1 MENES
6 SSEQDASLALEDP
19 DELGR
24 RRINLLGL
32 IYRLTIARYRDRREV
47 AMPSS
52 GTTDEFRTP
61 PKSHIQLDDSRSRF
75 WSTFVLKHFFRRRQW
90 RPSGEP

>member
-1 MENES
+1 MGGVLMENES
-6 SSEQDASLALEDP
+6 TSKNDVGLALEDP
-19 DELGR
+19 NDLGR

-52 GTTDEFRTP
+52 GTTDEFRTA
-61 PKSHIQLDDSRSRF
+61 PKSHLQLDDSRSRF
-75 WSTFVLKHFFRRRQW
+75 WSTFVLKHFFRRAQ
-90 RPSGEP
+90 

>member
-1 MENES
+1 MKNGPTP
-6 SSEQDASLALEDP
+6 EQDEHRSLEDP

-47 AMPSS
+47 AMP
-52 GTTDEFRTP
+52 
-61 PKSHIQLDDSRSRF
+61 
-75 WSTFVLKHFFRRRQW
+75 
-90 RPSGEP
+90 